1 METKRIGAVVQGRVQ
16 GVGFRYFTRDRA
28 RDHGLS
34 GWVRNREDG
43 GVEVEAEGEAEN
55 VDAFIAEMKEGPAL
69 SNISDMT
76 INELPLVENETGFEI
91 QF

>member
-43 GVEVEAEGEAEN
+43 GVEFEAEGEAEN